1 MIQLVL
7 FIALASL
14 WPRHDIVADAAPTPA
29 TSSAPAA
36 MAPAPL
42 PTIKPLQ
49 WQGITLGESID
60 AVRARMG
67 APDFNRKVI
76 LGSMLVEYP
85 IHGGEG
91 SLVLETTDKQV
102 TSIRVEAAAP
112 KQLSLPI
119 GDPFGVNLGDSVTRL
134 LTIRGEPTR
143 MYDDGPEDSSTIFGG
158 PDDNRWVYSVHNSV
172 IVAITLIAPKPAL
185 PVGPPGRPPLVLHG
199 TPPPPPHHVAVIHG
213 TPAPSS
219 HTPAPSG
226 TAMPQAT
233 SSPTPVPGIALATPN
248 PSPGPPRP
256 TPAPNSSPVAAA
268 TTPPSVPV
276 APAGAQTAAPN
287 ATLKPGAAAGTPT
300 PQPADG
306 SSIETA
312 IIVRAPDMASGFD
325 YMYKFVENVSCA
337 DGASQYRITGQ
348 DITSEHRH
356 NYAKV
361 TAECPTT
368 HDRRAFYFDVTA
380 VFTKSTDR

>member
-7 FIALASL
+7 FIALAGL
-14 WPRHDIVADAAPTPA
+14 LPRPDVVADLSPSPAASA
-29 TSSAPAA
+29 APAA
-36 MAPAPL
+36 MAPAPA

-49 WQGITLGESID
+49 WQGVTLGESIE
-60 AVRARMG
+60 AVRARLG

-76 LGSMLVEYP
+76 QGSMLVEYP

-112 KQLSLPI
+112 RQLSLPI

-134 LTIRGEPTR
+134 LAIRGEPNR
-143 MYDDGPEDSSTIFGG
+143 MYDDGPDDSSTIFGG
-158 PDDNRWVYSVHNSV
+158 PDDDRWIYSVHSSV
-172 IVAITLIAPKPAL
+172 IVAITLVAPKPSQPA
-185 PVGPPGRPPLVLHG
+185 GPPGRPGLVLRG
-199 TPPPPPHHVAVIHG
+199 TPPPTHHVAVIHG
-213 TPAPSS
+213 TPAPTT
-219 HTPAPSG
+219 HTPAPNAG
-226 TAMPQAT
+226 ATPEAT
-233 SSPTPVPGIALATPN
+233 SSPTPVPGIAIATPN

-256 TPAPNSSPVAAA
+256 TPKPSATPVAAA
-268 TTPPSVPV
+268 TT
-276 APAGAQTAAPN
+276 APAAP
-287 ATLKPGAAAGTPT
+287 GAAGTPT

-312 IIVRAPDMASGFD
+312 IVVRAPDMATGFD

-337 DGASQYRITGQ
+337 GGASQYRVTGQ

-361 TAECPTT
+361 TAECPVG
-368 HDRRAFYFDVTA
+368 HDRRAFYFDVTYI
-380 VFTKSTDR
+380 FTKSPER